1 MSAARASLLALAL
14 AGLVV
19 LTAGCGSDGPSSAP
33 SDCTRADDGKP
44 TLVARNL
51 QWNTDCL
58 RVPAGE
64 VTFTVQLEDEGVKHD
79 LEVYGT
85 GIERTKTELE
95 AGPATQTL
103 DVDLPSAGGT
113 FSYVCTIHAQME
125 GDLFVDAAPSG

>member
-1 MSAARASLLALAL
+1 MSAARSSFLALAL

-51 QWNTDCL
+51 QWSTECL
-58 RVPAGE
+58 RVPAGK
-64 VTFTVQLEDEGVKHD
+64 VTFTVENEDEGVKHD

-103 DVDLPSAGGT
+103 DVDFPAAGGT
-113 FSYVCTIHAQME
+113 FAYVCTIHAQME
-125 GDLFVDAAPSG
+125 GDLFVDAAPAS